1 MWCIIDLIFEIGLD
15 HSFSFFEKQ
24 LLVLT
29 GLSRQVFR
37 LVNNLDRYERGLT
50 LHFLIFVILN

>member
-1 MWCIIDLIFEIGLD
+1 MRCIIDFIFEIGLD

-29 GLSRQVFR
+29 RLSRQVFR
-37 LVNNLDRYERGLT
+37 LVNNLDM
-50 LHFLIFVILN
+50 